1 MVHSIDMCQSINKPN
16 HYTTAYDIENLVV
29 RRGQEFIIRV
39 TFNRMLSPADDF
51 QLEFLIGEFEL

>member
-1 MVHSIDMCQSINKPN
+1 MCQSINKPN
-16 HYTTAYDIENLVV
+16 HYTTAYNTENLVV

-39 TFNRMLSPADDF
+39 TFNRTLSPADDF